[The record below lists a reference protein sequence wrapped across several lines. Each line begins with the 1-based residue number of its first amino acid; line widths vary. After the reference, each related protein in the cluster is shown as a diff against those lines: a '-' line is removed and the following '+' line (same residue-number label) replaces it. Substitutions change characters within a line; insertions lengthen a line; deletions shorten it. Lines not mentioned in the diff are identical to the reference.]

1 MSEEEIPKWRKIKDA
16 KRWLYTYL
24 ESGDEADIL
33 LNHMHEIEGKLK
45 KAKADSKAL
54 DQVCHFVKTT
64 LYRDVWVNDE
74 PTEYQKGYDRAFKLM
89 EEFLITLGVVEVVGE
104 GEEPEP

>member
-1 MSEEEIPKWRKIKDA
+1 VSDEDTIPK
-16 KRWLYTYL
+16 L
-24 ESGDEADIL
+24 ED
-33 LNHMHEIEGKLK
+33 KLK

-74 PTEYQKGYDRAFKLM
+74 PTEYQKWRSS
-89 EEFLITLGVVEVVGE
+89 
-104 GEEPEP
+104 